1 MYIVCVD
8 AGVIYVYVH
17 AYILNIHAYCCVFV
31 GAHDYVCS
39 YLCIYIYIHTHL
51 HMLYMISTFLLGCD
65 QMYNFDLL
73 IYRGSQIASA
83 RAANHRLQRGIW
95 TSPSFGDMRRALS
108 GITIYENATRHMI
121 EIHSSPFL

>member
-51 HMLYMISTFLLGCD
+51 HKANSSLLTFYVHLIKDGRVEL
-65 QMYNFDLL
+65 FDE
-73 IYRGSQIASA
+73 IIA
-83 RAANHRLQRGIW
+83 RCKW
-95 TSPSFGDMRRALS
+95 
-108 GITIYENATRHMI
+108 
-121 EIHSSPFL
+121 